1 MRLNSVLKGSF
12 AQQRGFDHWRRP
24 IDQDLE
30 YVRTKAGFLFR
41 GEERKMIFDTNAD
54 SFSSTFASSRLC
66 ELKLNGLRLSP
77 TCRSLGPWHAGLC
90 LSETGRT
97 MSYYAYLGPLGEVV
111 RDGAS
116 FMALKDGFL
125 IGTYNTFG
133 ETMESLAWKGRTKAF

>member
-66 ELKLNGLRLSP
+66 ELKLND
-77 TCRSLGPWHAGLC
+77 C
-90 LSETGRT
+90 
-97 MSYYAYLGPLGEVV
+97 V
-111 RDGAS
+111 
-116 FMALKDGFL
+116 
-125 IGTYNTFG
+125 
-133 ETMESLAWKGRTKAF
+133 